1 MKTNGTPRDDGA
13 ASGPNGTLGADAE
26 WSALRYVL
34 GEMTAAEADAF
45 EQTLASDPQ
54 ACEQVAAATH
64 LTSTVYNVLATEEP
78 TCNVLATED
87 RNNVLATELSGQAP
101 NGVGMSMSARPAPVV
116 VPARSVRGEQ
126 VRTEQVRSGQVRR
139 GQVRRGQWAIVG
151 LAAAVCV
158 VVAGGLS
165 WLSAPSNPQET
176 AAGEHADGASS
187 LVAIWTEQ
195 SAEAAEES
203 STRGAVA
210 GEHANAGETASS
222 GVAVADA
229 DDLNGTDE
237 DEVLIADDDYNVPGW
252 MIAAV
257 DNNHSFSPGNPS
269 TDVQEN

>member
-1 MKTNGTPRDDGA
+1 MKTNGTPRDDSA
-13 ASGPNGTLGADAE
+13 ANGPNGTLGPDAE

-54 ACEQVAAATH
+54 ACEQVAAATR
-64 LTSTVYNVLATEEP
+64 LTNTVYSVLATEEP
-78 TCNVLATED
+78 IDNVLATDD
-87 RNNVLATELSGQAP
+87 RNTVLAAELSGQAP
-101 NGVGMSMSARPAPVV
+101 NGVGMPQSARPTPVV
-116 VPARSVRGEQ
+116 VPARSVRGP
-126 VRTEQVRSGQVRR
+126 QVRS
-139 GQVRRGQWAIVG
+139 GQWAIVG
-151 LAAAVCV
+151 LAAAVCI

-165 WLSAPSNPQET
+165 WLSAPNTPQDAT
-176 AAGEHADGASS
+176 ALDRADGAGS
-187 LVAIWTEQ
+187 LVAMWTEQ

-203 STRGAVA
+203 STTGAVA
-210 GEHANAGETASS
+210 GEHANADETVALSEGA

-257 DNNHSFSPGNPS
+257 DNSHSFTPGNPS
-269 TDVQEN
+269 MDVQEN

>member
-1 MKTNGTPRDDGA
+1 MKTNGTPRDDSA
-13 ASGPNGTLGADAE
+13 ASGPNGTLGPDAE

-54 ACEQVAAATH
+54 ACEQVAAATR
-64 LTSTVYNVLATEEP
+64 LTNTVLA
-78 TCNVLATED
+78 A
-87 RNNVLATELSGQAP
+87 ELSGQAP
-101 NGVGMSMSARPAPVV
+101 NGVGMPQSARPTPVV
-116 VPARSVRGEQ
+116 VPARSVRGP
-126 VRTEQVRSGQVRR
+126 QVRS
-139 GQVRRGQWAIVG
+139 GQWAIVG
-151 LAAAVCV
+151 LAAAVCI

-165 WLSAPSNPQET
+165 WLSSPNTPQDAT
-176 AAGEHADGASS
+176 ALDRADGAGS
-187 LVAIWTEQ
+187 LVAMWTEQ

-203 STRGAVA
+203 STTGAVA
-210 GEHANAGETASS
+210 GEHANADETVALSEGV

-257 DNNHSFSPGNPS
+257 DNSHSFTPGNPS
-269 TDVQEN
+269 MDVQEN

>member
-1 MKTNGTPRDDGA
+1 MKTNGTPRDDSA
-13 ASGPNGTLGADAE
+13 ASGPNGTLGPDAE

-45 EQTLASDPQ
+45 EHTLASDPQ
-54 ACEQVAAATH
+54 ACEQVAAATR
-64 LTSTVYNVLATEEP
+64 LTNTVYSVLATEEP
-78 TCNVLATED
+78 IDNVVATDD
-87 RNNVLATELSGQAP
+87 RNNVLAAELSGQAP
-101 NGVGMSMSARPAPVV
+101 IGVGMSTSARPTPVV
-116 VPARSVRGEQ
+116 VPARSVRGVP
-126 VRTEQVRSGQVRR
+126 VRN

-165 WLSAPSNPQET
+165 WLSAPNTPQDAT
-176 AAGEHADGASS
+176 ALDRADGAGS
-187 LVAIWTEQ
+187 LVAMWTEQ

-203 STRGAVA
+203 STTGAVA
-210 GEHANAGETASS
+210 GEHANADETVAVSAGA
-222 GVAVADA
+222 GVAVADADA

-257 DNNHSFSPGNPS
+257 DNSHSFTPGNPS
-269 TDVQEN
+269 MDVQEN

>member
-1 MKTNGTPRDDGA
+1 MDDLNMKTNATPRDDSA
-13 ASGPNGTLGADAE
+13 ASGPNGTLGPDAE

-64 LTSTVYNVLATEEP
+64 LTSAVYNVLAAEEP
-78 TCNVLATED
+78 IYSVLASDD
-87 RNNVLATELSGQAP
+87 RNAVLAAELSGQAP
-101 NGVGMSMSARPAPVV
+101 NGVRMSQSARATPVV
-116 VPARSVRGEQ
+116 VPARSVRGIP
-126 VRTEQVRSGQVRR
+126 VRTGQVRS

-165 WLSAPSNPQET
+165 WLSAPNTPQDAT
-176 AAGEHADGASS
+176 ALDRADGAGS

-203 STRGAVA
+203 PTTGAVA
-210 GEHANAGETASS
+210 GEHANADETVSS
-222 GVAVADA
+222 AVSVADA

-257 DNNHSFSPGNPS
+257 DNSHSFTPGNPS
-269 TDVQEN
+269 MDVQEN

>member
-1 MKTNGTPRDDGA
+1 MKTNGTPRDDSA
-13 ASGPNGTLGADAE
+13 ASGPNGTLGPDAE

-45 EQTLASDPQ
+45 EQTLFEQTLASDPQ

-64 LTSTVYNVLATEEP
+64 LTNTVYNVLA
-78 TCNVLATED
+78 A
-87 RNNVLATELSGQAP
+87 ELSGQAP
-101 NGVGMSMSARPAPVV
+101 NGVGMSQSARPTPVV
-116 VPARSVRGEQ
+116 VPARSVRGIP
-126 VRTEQVRSGQVRR
+126 VRTGQVRSGQVRR

-165 WLSAPSNPQET
+165 WLSAPNTPQDAT
-176 AAGEHADGASS
+176 ALDRADGGAGS

-203 STRGAVA
+203 PTTGAVA
-210 GEHANAGETASS
+210 GEHANADETVSS
-222 GVAVADA
+222 AVSVADA

-257 DNNHSFSPGNPS
+257 DNNHSFSPESPS
-269 TDVQEN
+269 MDVQEN

>member
-1 MKTNGTPRDDGA
+1 MKTNGTPRDDSA
-13 ASGPNGTLGADAE
+13 ASGPNGTLGPDAE

-45 EQTLASDPQ
+45 EQALASDPQ

-64 LTSTVYNVLATEEP
+64 LTNTVYNVLAADDQNT
-78 TCNVLATED
+78 VLA
-87 RNNVLATELSGQAP
+87 AELSGQAP
-101 NGVGMSMSARPAPVV
+101 NGVGMPQSARPTPVV
-116 VPARSVRGEQ
+116 VPARSVRGERARSVQ
-126 VRTEQVRSGQVRR
+126 VRN
-139 GQVRRGQWAIVG
+139 GQWAIVG

-165 WLSAPSNPQET
+165 WLSAPNAPRDAT
-176 AAGEHADGASS
+176 ALDRADGAGS

-203 STRGAVA
+203 PTTGAVA
-210 GEHANAGETASS
+210 GEHANADETVSS
-222 GVAVADA
+222 AVAVADA

-257 DNNHSFSPGNPS
+257 DNSHSFSPESPS
-269 TDVQEN
+269 MDVQEN